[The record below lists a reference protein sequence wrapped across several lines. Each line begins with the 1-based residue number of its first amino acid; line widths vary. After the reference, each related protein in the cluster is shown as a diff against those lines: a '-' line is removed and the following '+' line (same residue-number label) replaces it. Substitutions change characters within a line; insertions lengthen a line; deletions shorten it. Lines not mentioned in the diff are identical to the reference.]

1 MRFWQD
7 TRIRPLPY
15 HRGFLYFV
23 TIDNALRKASGGRK
37 SRDDLILAMLH
48 RRQRDKPLGIADWEA
63 LLRDNLGED
72 AVRQLH
78 AMLDGAAPLPA
89 SDAFGPCFERISQPM
104 RRYELGFAPA
114 VLTESPPLVRDLI
127 PDSAAA
133 KAGVQTATRS
143 PARWARISCRG
154 GAGWRTN
161 PAVTARRQATDGFVQ
176 ATWRDRAD
184 VAVEA
189 QARCLGLD
197 LFAARHHVGAIAQK
211 FYPGPNAWR
220 NSSHRLMARA
230 SNRARCRRQADTIAQ
245 LNCRAAFNAKR
256 FFYSEH
262 SLACSIICLRHLPEF
277 C

>member
-133 KAGVQTATRS
+133 KAGVQNGDEITR
-143 PARWARISCRG
+143 PVGQDQLQG
-154 GAGWRTN
+154 GSR
-161 PAVTARRQATDGFVQ
+161 
-176 ATWRDRAD
+176 
-184 VAVEA
+184 
-189 QARCLGLD
+189 
-197 LFAARHHVGAIAQK
+197 
-211 FYPGPNAWR
+211 
-220 NSSHRLMARA
+220 MA
-230 SNRARCRRQADTIAQ
+230 
-245 LNCRAAFNAKR
+245 
-256 FFYSEH
+256 Y
-262 SLACSIICLRHLPEF
+262 
-277 C
+277 